1 MKTTERVALYQ
12 QLINEVFD
20 LNKEQITNP
29 EAGLPVW
36 KTMQDIKE
44 LLKITQLD
52 IDPDIYHWGSA
63 HPHKEGGNN

>member
-12 QLINEVFD
+12 QLSNEVFD

-36 KTMQDIKE
+36 KTMH
-44 LLKITQLD
+44 KIRD
-52 IDPDIYHWGSA
+52 DFV
-63 HPHKEGGNN
+63 KK